1 MRLRGRYLLLI
12 DLVSV
17 TLAAVAAFVIRY
29 EALWRVW
36 PYIRHNA
43 FFLVTV
49 LLVRPTV
56 YYVFGLYRR
65 WWRYAS
71 VSELVTIVQ
80 AVTVGSLVITALV
93 SGFLAP
99 EQDGVRVFSRSIL
112 LLEWMLSLL
121 AMGGTRILLRLVQ
134 TQVGTLERQATR
146 RAPTRRALIM
156 GAGDAGAH
164 IVREMQSNPALGYVP
179 IGFVDDASEKQ
190 GAQIYGVSVLGTRGD
205 IPRLVRNEG
214 IDEVVIA
221 MPAAP
226 GTAVR
231 EVRSIC
237 EQCDVTTKTIPGL
250 YELLNGS
257 VSISQIREVQ
267 IEDLLR
273 REPVRTDLAAV
284 ERCIAGAVVLVTGAG
299 GSIGSELC
307 RQILAR
313 KPEQLILLG
322 HGENSIYNI
331 WTELRRHASKAAV
344 LPLIADVRD
353 AERIERLLC
362 RHRPQVIFHAAA
374 HKHVPLMERNAEEAF
389 TTNALGTDNLLRA
402 AQRAD
407 TNRFVLISSDK
418 AVNPVSL
425 MGASKYLA
433 EALVQHAAKRAGRR
447 FVVVRF
453 GNVLGSR
460 GSVIPLF
467 EQQISDGGPITVT
480 HPDMTRYFMTI
491 PEAVQLVLQAAVLGN
506 GGEVFV
512 LDMGEQTRI
521 VDLARDLISLSG
533 LTPGEDIEIVFTG
546 ARAGER
552 LHEEL
557 FGRGEVPIPTAH
569 EKIVRSQVKAIL
581 SEEKL
586 AEGLPLVLEAA
597 RHENGA
603 ALVEALQQLIPS
615 FRAAEDLPL
624 PLFISGIDA
633 TTSSDT
639 RPGRAATSPTHA
651 PV

>member
-1 MRLRGRYLLLI
+1 MRVRGRYLLLI

-17 TLAAVAAFVIRY
+17 ALAAVAAFVIRY
-29 EALWRVW
+29 EALLRVW

-43 FFLVTV
+43 FFLVAV
-49 LLVRPTV
+49 VLVRPTI
-56 YYVFGLYRR
+56 YYLFGLYRR

-99 EQDGVRVFSRSIL
+99 DQNGVRVFSRSIL

-134 TQVGTLERQATR
+134 SQAGTFERQATE

-156 GAGDAGAH
+156 GAGDAGAL
-164 IVREMQSNPALGYVP
+164 IVREMQSNAALGYVP
-179 IGFVDDASEKQ
+179 IGFLDDAPEKQ
-190 GAQIYGVSVLGTRGD
+190 GAQIYGVPVLGTRDD
-205 IPRLVRNEG
+205 IPRLVLSEG
-214 IDEVVIA
+214 VEEVIIA

-226 GTAVR
+226 GSAFR
-231 EVRSIC
+231 EVRAIC
-237 EQCDVTTKTIPGL
+237 AECQVTTKTIPGL

-313 KPEQLILLG
+313 RPKELILLG
-322 HGENSIYNI
+322 HGENSIYNV
-331 WTELRRHASKAAV
+331 WTELRRRAPQTV
-344 LPLIADVRD
+344 VRPLLADVRD

-362 RHRPQVIFHAAA
+362 RHRPDVIFHTAA
-374 HKHVPLMERNAEEAF
+374 HKHVPLMETNPEEAF
-389 TTNALGTDNLLRA
+389 TTNVVGTDNVLRA
-402 AQRAD
+402 AERAGAD
-407 TNRFVLISSDK
+407 RFVLISSDK

-433 EALVQHAAKRAGRR
+433 EVLVQHAATRTGRR
-447 FVVVRF
+447 YVVVRF

-467 EQQISDGGPITVT
+467 EQQISYGGPVTVT

-491 PEAVQLVLQAAVLGN
+491 PEAVQLVLQAAALGN

-512 LDMGEQTRI
+512 LDMGGQTRI

-533 LTPGEDIEIVFTG
+533 LVPGEDIEIVFTG

-557 FGRGEVPIPTAH
+557 FGQGEEPIATAH
-569 EKIVRSQVKAIL
+569 EKIVRTQVEAIL
-581 SEEKL
+581 SEEELSK
-586 AEGLPLVLEAA
+586 GLPLVLEVA
-597 RHENGA
+597 RHGNGV
-603 ALVEALQQLIPS
+603 ALVEALQQLIPT
-615 FRAAEDLPL
+615 FHAAEDLPL
-624 PLFISGIDA
+624 PSFVSGIDGTA
-633 TTSSDT
+633 
-639 RPGRAATSPTHA
+639 PPTHA
-651 PV
+651 PA